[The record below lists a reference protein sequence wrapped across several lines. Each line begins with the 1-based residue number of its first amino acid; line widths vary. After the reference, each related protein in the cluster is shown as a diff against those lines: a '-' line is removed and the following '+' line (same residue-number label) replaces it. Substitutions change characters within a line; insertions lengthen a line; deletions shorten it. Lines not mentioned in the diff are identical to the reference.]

1 MSLRRSPAWDLWG
14 LVPNP
19 LDGRSRPDV
28 GRREPTGATARRVAA
43 VRWLLV
49 GYLVWKLAS
58 FPWPVLAAWPVRST
72 SAYAP
77 LVPPWILSAAPFGA
91 IATACALVAFAVG
104 YRPRLAA
111 LLGVV
116 GLCHLGVAVSLVSA
130 SGWTKSLFLAALVVA
145 VLGVCDDRRRHGRS
159 VRADR
164 ADGDARGDTDA
175 ADRAGHPRSR
185 STSTTRLPLQ
195 FTLLA
200 VAALYFGSGVGK
212 VVDGPLLAWTTARSM
227 GSYLLYGGVVF
238 TPGSVLPVSEPLVAL
253 LLASPILLA
262 AIAWATILL
271 ELGFLPAVIARLP
284 VWPFV
289 VGFAGMHVA
298 VAVTMGPFFVDQLVF
313 LALVVDHDRLIALAS
328 RAGAGIVGDAD
339 ADGTVT
345 DGSGSAAG
353 ADGAGPGAGTEGTS
367 D

>member
-1 MSLRRSPAWDLWG
+1 
-14 LVPNP
+14 
-19 LDGRSRPDV
+19 
-28 GRREPTGATARRVAA
+28 VAA

-77 LVPPWILSAAPFGA
+77 LVPPWILSAAPFEA

-111 LLGVV
+111 GLGVV

-159 VRADR
+159 VRAGR
-164 ADGDARGDTDA
+164 ADGDTRVDTDA
-175 ADRAGHPRSR
+175 ADAPGHSRSR
-185 STSTTRLPLQ
+185 SASTTRLPLQ

-200 VAALYFGSGVGK
+200 VATLYFGSGVGK
-212 VVDGPLLAWTTARSM
+212 VIDGPLLAWTTARSM
-227 GSYLLYGGVVF
+227 GSYLLYGEVVF
-238 TPGSVLPVSEPLVAL
+238 TPGSVLPVGEPLVAL
-253 LLASPILLA
+253 LLASPVLLA
-262 AIAWATILL
+262 VIAWATILL

-289 VGFAGMHVA
+289 VGFAGMHAA
-298 VAVTMGPFFVDQLVF
+298 VAVTMGPFFVDQLLF
-313 LALVVDHDRLIALAS
+313 LALLVDHDRLFGLAS
-328 RAGAGIVGDAD
+328 RAGAGIAGDAD
-339 ADGTVT
+339 ADGPVT
-345 DGSGSAAG
+345 PDGSGAAAG
-353 ADGAGPGAGTEGTS
+353 ADGAGTEGSS